1 MNRRV
6 PNGTHG
12 GVRGRKSPLETFSY
26 SILSELKEE
35 GHLREIISKIQN
47 MRKDKGF
54 EVADK
59 IKLYLSK
66 NDMLISVVD
75 KFKEVLKKETLTVEI
90 IYNDVNSEY
99 TEVVINGELLN
110 MNVEVIK

>member
-1 MNRRV
+1 MLFRSTNI
-6 PNGTHG
+6 T
-12 GVRGRKSPLETFSY
+12 
-26 SILSELKEE
+26 SELKEE